1 MRVLIAALLLLTLG
15 SGVAFAGELSGTLKR
30 INDSGQINIGYR
42 TAEPPMSFIDQSDQ
56 PVGYSIDVCDH
67 IATAVKRELGR
78 DDIVVNH
85 LPVTAESRFS
95 DIESGRIDIL
105 CGATTKTLARSE
117 RVDFTQLT
125 LVTGASLLSLDSSP
139 VAGIEALKAKRV
151 AVVDN
156 TTTIEAL
163 KMTLRDRLVDA
174 QIVPVNSA
182 SEGMA
187 ALDKGEVDAFSS
199 DQVVLIGQALARKTE
214 KKYFLSQEMFSFEP
228 FALAVARDDADFRLV
243 ADRALS
249 QLYRSGQIGG
259 IYKRWF
265 GRFAKQPPDALR
277 ALYQLHATPE

>member
-15 SGVAFAGELSGTLKR
+15 SGAAFAGELSGTLKR

-125 LVTGASLLSLDSSP
+125 FVTGASLLSLDSSP

>member
-1 MRVLIAALLLLTLG
+1 MRVLIAVLALLVLG
-15 SGVAFAGELSGTLKR
+15 SGATWASELSGTLKR

-42 TAEPPMSFIDQSDQ
+42 TAEPPMSFVDQGDQ

-67 IATAVKRELGR
+67 IAAAVKGELGR
-78 DDIVVNH
+78 DNIAVNH
-85 LPVTAESRFS
+85 IPVTAESRFA

-105 CGATTKTLARSE
+105 CGATTKTLGRSK

-125 LVTGASLLSLDSSP
+125 FITGASLLSLDSSP
-139 VAGIEALKAKRV
+139 VASIESLKTKRV

-156 TTTIEAL
+156 TTTIDAL
-163 KMTLRDRLVDA
+163 KNVLRDRLIDA

-182 SEGMA
+182 TEGME

-214 KKYFLSQEMFSFEP
+214 KKYFLSEEMFSFEP
-228 FALAVARDDADFRLV
+228 FALAVARNDADFRLV

-265 GRFAKQPPDALR
+265 GRFAKRPPDALR

>member
-15 SGVAFAGELSGTLKR
+15 SGAALAGELSGTLKR

-125 LVTGASLLSLDSSP
+125 FVTGASLLSLDSSP

>member
-15 SGVAFAGELSGTLKR
+15 SGAALAGELSGTLKR

-67 IATAVKRELGR
+67 IATAVKRKLGR
-78 DDIVVNH
+78 DDIVINH

-125 LVTGASLLSLDSSP
+125 FVTGASLLSLDSSP
-139 VAGIEALKAKRV
+139 VAGVEALKAKRV

-199 DQVVLIGQALARKTE
+199 DQVVLIGQALARKTD
-214 KKYFLSQEMFSFEP
+214 KKYFLSEEMFSFEP

-265 GRFAKQPPDALR
+265 GRFAKKPPNALR